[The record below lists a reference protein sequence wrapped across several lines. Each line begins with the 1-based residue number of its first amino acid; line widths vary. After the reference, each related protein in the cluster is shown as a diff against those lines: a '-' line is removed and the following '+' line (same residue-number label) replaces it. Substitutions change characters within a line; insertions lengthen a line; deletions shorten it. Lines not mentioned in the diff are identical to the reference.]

1 MDAVISERL
10 FKKKQKSSFDMLNRN
25 WVFILLFSDIILSL
39 LITTII
45 VLLSLLWFLLL
56 QLLFWL
62 ILLLQLILRNKVG
75 ESSKKGIQAAWSTP
89 IHHVKWWISHFRGIY
104 RALPACEAGLFLILL
119 KCIQPLRNV
128 TRSSVLAAVGVLYL
142 SQHFI
147 IIVIIAVAII
157 VLLVYIT
164 FVVNI
169 IFIISII
176 RIFIK
181 SSLLFFWGKFTVWF
195 CSFNFFIYFNLI
207 HTTTIWFWC
216 TTSILS
222 FGII

>member
-45 VLLSLLWFLLL
+45 VLLSLWFLLL

-62 ILLLQLILRNKVG
+62 ILLLQLISRNKVG

-119 KCIQPLRNV
+119 KCIQPLCHKELRV
-128 TRSSVLAAVGVLYL
+128 GCCGCSVSVSAFY
-142 SQHFI
+142 
-147 IIVIIAVAII
+147 
-157 VLLVYIT
+157 YYCYYCCCYYC
-164 FVVNI
+164 
-169 IFIISII
+169 IISIYY
-176 RIFIK
+176 
-181 SSLLFFWGKFTVWF
+181 F
-195 CSFNFFIYFNLI
+195 C
-207 HTTTIWFWC
+207 C
-216 TTSILS
+216 
-222 FGII
+222 